1 VKSIALPLN
10 GMKFAVVNNRWRFT
24 QTRLEY
30 VAQKVRHAVS
40 IVQREWYFDRSLGIP
55 YIPEDSETKFNHR
68 LLIESKLQTTI
79 NGVPGVVK
87 LVSFTSE
94 EDKAARTLTIRFTAM
109 IDTGETFDQQV
120 IF

>member
-1 VKSIALPLN
+1 MKSIDMPLN
-10 GMKFAVVNNRWRFT
+10 GMMFAVANNRWRFT

-40 IVQREWYFDRSLGIP
+40 IVQREWYFDRTLGIP

-79 NGVPGVVK
+79 TGVPGVVK
-87 LVSFTSE
+87 LMSFTSE
-94 EDKAARTLTIRFTAM
+94 EDKANRTLTIRFTAM
-109 IDTGETFDQQV
+109 IGSGETFDHQV
-120 IF
+120 VF